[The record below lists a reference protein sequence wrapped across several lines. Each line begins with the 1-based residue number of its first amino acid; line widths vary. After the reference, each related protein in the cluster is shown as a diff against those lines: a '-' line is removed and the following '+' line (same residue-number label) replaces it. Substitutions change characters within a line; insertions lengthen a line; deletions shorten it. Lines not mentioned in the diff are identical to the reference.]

1 MDDDAERSTA
11 GPTPGS
17 SRCRLCGTALTP
29 AESDGDEQPR
39 NDTTAA
45 NAFCSTGC
53 RQITET
59 LAPPE
64 PDERNAA
71 GSTPTVDTAD
81 ESAATS
87 ADATA
92 PDRTFLRVDGM
103 YAATCERHLES
114 VAKSQDGVTD
124 AAASYVTETIRIDHD
139 PARISAAEL
148 EAALTTTGYTAY
160 RREEASSDAET
171 GGTRRSREMSGL
183 RKRRTDDMLEVRY
196 VIGIVFGSFLLIPYA
211 ALLYPTYLAS
221 VFDWRFL
228 SLYDEAFTGF
238 GGLLFLPLFFT
249 VTGAVLYLTGMPLL
263 RGAYVSLRHRQPS
276 TQLLASLTVVSAFC
290 YGTIAFVSGRSD
302 LYYDLTIIVAAIV
315 MAALFYEAMV
325 KRQAMDRLT
334 ELTISQVDTA
344 RVFDS
349 AGSEAGDAERT
360 SDRDS
365 ERASTLDD
373 SDDPGNPD
381 DLDDSDGP
389 DNSGDSDDADTP
401 TAATSEPSAPSQ
413 HTRTI
418 PVTDLSAGDRLLVRA
433 GERIPVDGE
442 LVASSCTVDEA
453 VVTGESLPIS
463 KTPGDAV
470 VGGSVVTGDAAIV
483 AVGDRTDSSID
494 RLTRTV
500 WNLQSAAHGIQRRA
514 DELAAIFLPV
524 VLGAGALVGA
534 WNVFQGNGLASTTT
548 VLAVLLTIMVAS
560 PWALGLATPYS
571 VASSIREAMDR
582 GIVVFDETV
591 FERLREIDTVVFD
604 KTGTLTTG
612 EMTVLEA
619 DGSPALLRATGRL
632 ERHASHPA
640 AAAITAA
647 FASNGGPGSSGASD
661 AVDDPTPDA
670 GTVDDSTRSRDET
683 DPSDSAGD
691 EFVREFTDHGNGVSG
706 VVDGDRLLVGHP
718 DLFDDRDWDLDPEL
732 GGRASDAREAGN
744 LPVVIGRNGRAEGL
758 VVVGDEP
765 RDDWEETVT
774 ALSESDVSVV
784 VLTGDEGRA
793 TETFAQQPGVDH
805 VFTGVP
811 PDGKTEAVRRLRADG
826 PVAMVGDGTND
837 APALAAADLGLSLG
851 GGTALASDAA
861 DLAIVDDDLSGVERA
876 FALARTARRRVVQN
890 LALAL
895 SYNAIVVPLALTGLL
910 NPLFTAVA
918 VGISSG
924 LIVLNSSR
932 SLRPA

>member
-11 GPTPGS
+11 SPTPGP

-29 AESDGDEQPR
+29 AESDSDEQPTHS
-39 NDTTAA
+39 NATAT
-45 NAFCSTGC
+45 NTFCSTGC
-53 RQITET
+53 RQIDET
-59 LAPPE
+59 LDE
-64 PDERNAA
+64 PTPGDEAGQPAA
-71 GSTPTVDTAD
+71 GSTPSIETAD
-81 ESAATS
+81 DSAATS
-87 ADATA
+87 ADAPA

-103 YAATCERHLES
+103 YAATCERYLES

-139 PARISAAEL
+139 PARSSAAEL

-160 RREEASSDAET
+160 RREEASSDDET

-221 VFDWRFL
+221 VFDWRVL
-228 SLYDEAFTGF
+228 ALYDEAFTGF

-263 RGAYVSLRHRQPS
+263 RGAYVSLKHRQPS

-290 YGTIAFVSGRSD
+290 YGTIAFVSGRND

-315 MAALFYEAMV
+315 MAALFYEATV

-349 AGSEAGDAERT
+349 AGSETG
-360 SDRDS
+360 SD
-365 ERASTLDD
+365 
-373 SDDPGNPD
+373 P
-381 DLDDSDGP
+381 
-389 DNSGDSDDADTP
+389 ADP
-401 TAATSEPSAPSQ
+401 TAAATTAADPDTSTQ
-413 HTRTI
+413 HTRTV
-418 PVTDLSAGDRLLVRA
+418 PVTDLSAGDRVLVRA

-514 DELAAIFLPV
+514 DELAAIFLPI

-534 WNVFQGNGLASTTT
+534 WNVFHGNGLASTTT

-571 VASSIREAMDR
+571 IASSIREAMDH

-619 DGSPALLRATGRL
+619 DGSPALLRAAGRL

-647 FASNGGPGSSGASD
+647 FASNGGPGSSGSPDAPN
-661 AVDDPTPDA
+661 AVDDSASDG
-670 GTVDDSTRSRDET
+670 GTVDDSTRSRDEREST
-683 DPSDSAGD
+683 DPTDRPDPTDSAGD

-718 DLFDDRDWDLDPEL
+718 DLFGDRDWDLDPEL
-732 GGRASDAREAGN
+732 AERASDAREAGN
-744 LPVVIGRNGRAEGL
+744 LPVVIGRNGRTEGL
-758 VVVGDEP
+758 VVVGDEA

-774 ALSESDVSVV
+774 ALSESGVSVV
-784 VLTGDEGRA
+784 VLTGDEGRSA
-793 TETFAQQPGVDH
+793 DAFARHPGVDH

-811 PDGKTEAVRRLRADG
+811 PDGKTEAIRRLRTDDR
-826 PVAMVGDGTND
+826 VAMVGDGTND

-861 DLAIVDDDLSGVERA
+861 DLAIVDDDLTGVERA
-876 FALARTARRRVVQN
+876 FALARAARRRVVRN

-895 SYNAIVVPLALTGLL
+895 SYNAIVVPLALAGLL

-918 VGISSG
+918 VGVSAG

-932 SLRPA
+932 SLLPA

>member
-1 MDDDAERSTA
+1 MDDDVERSTA
-11 GPTPGS
+11 GTSPD
-17 SRCRLCGTALTP
+17 RCRLCGTALTTT
-29 AESDGDEQPR
+29 ESDSDEQPAR
-39 NDTTAA
+39 SDTDERSTQRRSDAATAT
-45 NAFCSTGC
+45 AFCSTGC
-53 RQITET
+53 RQIDET
-59 LAPPE
+59 LDE
-64 PDERNAA
+64 PTPGDEASQPAA
-71 GSTPTVDTAD
+71 GSTPSIETAD
-81 ESAATS
+81 DSAATS
-87 ADATA
+87 ADAAA

-103 YAATCERHLES
+103 YAATCERYLES

-139 PARISAAEL
+139 PARSSAAEL

-160 RREEASSDAET
+160 RREEASSDDET

-221 VFDWRFL
+221 VFDWRVL
-228 SLYDEAFTGF
+228 ALYDEAFTGF

-263 RGAYVSLRHRQPS
+263 RGAYVSLKHRQPS

-290 YGTIAFVSGRSD
+290 YGTIAFVSGRND

-315 MAALFYEAMV
+315 MAALFYEATV

-349 AGSEAGDAERT
+349 AGSETG
-360 SDRDS
+360 SD
-365 ERASTLDD
+365 
-373 SDDPGNPD
+373 P
-381 DLDDSDGP
+381 
-389 DNSGDSDDADTP
+389 ADP
-401 TAATSEPSAPSQ
+401 TAAATTAADPDASTQ
-413 HTRTI
+413 HTRTV
-418 PVTDLSAGDRLLVRA
+418 PVTDLSAGDRVLVRA

-514 DELAAIFLPV
+514 DELAAIFLPI
-524 VLGAGALVGA
+524 VLGAGALVGG
-534 WNVFQGNGLASTTT
+534 WSVFQGNGLASTTT

-571 VASSIREAMDR
+571 IASSIREAMDH

-619 DGSPALLRATGRL
+619 EGPPALLRAAGRL

-647 FASNGGPGSSGASD
+647 FASNGGPRSSGSPDAPN
-661 AVDDPTPDA
+661 AVDDSASDG
-670 GTVDDSTRSRDET
+670 GTVDDSTRSRDEREST
-683 DPSDSAGD
+683 DRPDPTDSAGD

-718 DLFDDRDWDLDPEL
+718 DLFDDRDWELDPEL
-732 GGRASDAREAGN
+732 AERASDAREAGN

-774 ALSESDVSVV
+774 ALSESGVSVV
-784 VLTGDEGRA
+784 VLTGDEGRSVDA
-793 TETFAQQPGVDH
+793 FARHPRVDH

-811 PDGKTEAVRRLRADG
+811 PDGKTEAIRRLRTDG
-826 PVAMVGDGTND
+826 RVAMVGDGTND

-861 DLAIVDDDLSGVERA
+861 DLAIVDDDLTGVERA
-876 FALARTARRRVVQN
+876 FALARAARRRVVQN

-895 SYNAIVVPLALTGLL
+895 SYNAIVVPLALAGLL

-918 VGISSG
+918 VGVSAG

-932 SLRPA
+932 SLLPA